1 MEEKTRLWEKLRQ
14 LSYQEICCK
23 AQGLYAIL
31 TEAFEKYSQ
40 ASASGTDGET
50 FYYDPE
56 LFFERYD
63 KEGLRAVNR
72 LFLHTLFHVLY
83 LHMAEN
89 PGTDKEA
96 ELWNLSCDLV
106 VEYTI
111 DCMHLESL
119 TGTLKPSAQR
129 ICAQLW
135 QGEGSLSAE
144 QIYEKLKVQNPD
156 ADRIKS
162 LQKLFVRD
170 CHRYWK
176 MPEHEKIEKL
186 LVKISCLSKTF
197 GEGQKTG
204 TGRRGMEAGDREEWY
219 EVQEQRKRAYH
230 RFLKNFMIQ
239 REELQMDLESFDYIP
254 YLYGLSHYKNLPI
267 IEPLEYTETRK
278 LEELVIALDT
288 SSSCTR
294 ETVQRFL
301 QETYAVLGRQ
311 EDFFKKINVHIIQC
325 DCYIQEDVV
334 VTCEREW
341 KNYLKHIRIQ
351 GRGGTDFR
359 PVFRY
364 VEELR
369 EKGSLKNLKGLLY
382 FTDGDGIY
390 PTVKPDYETVFLLM
404 REPPKETNV
413 PLWAKIL
420 YMDERNQG
428 EKR

>member
-31 TEAFEKYSQ
+31 TEVFEKYSQ

-56 LFFERYD
+56 LFFEQYD

-89 PGTDKEA
+89 QGTDKET

-162 LQKLFVRD
+162 LQKLFARD

-186 LVKISCLSKTF
+186 LVKISCLSKSF

-219 EVQEQRKRAYH
+219 EVQEQRKRTYH

-254 YLYGLSHYKNLPI
+254 YLYGLSHYKNLPL

-294 ETVQRFL
+294 EIVQRFL
-301 QETYAVLGRQ
+301 EETYAVLGRQ

-390 PTVKPDYETVFLLM
+390 PTMKPDYETAFLLT